1 MTIIFRLTPIDSNEP
16 TGVKTPVSAIDV
28 QSQGGARTLW
38 TSRMENRLIM
48 SHSDKRLDH
57 FATHNAVSQLFC
69 DVPASGAVENWQQSF
84 PEIVGRS
91 HAMSRV
97 LETVAKIARS
107 ESAVLINGESG
118 TGKELIAR
126 AIHRLSA
133 RNHKPFIAI
142 NCSAIPENL
151 LETELFGHEKGAF
164 TGAVQRHQGVFQ
176 RADGGTLFL
185 DEIGDMAPSLQSKL
199 LRVLQEKTFTPV
211 GGKEICKA
219 DVRVI
224 AATHV
229 DLENAIANGSF
240 RSDLYY
246 RINVLPVTLPALRE
260 RHEDI
265 PLLLNHF
272 IEVSNRMH
280 PQQATC
286 WFTAE
291 ASAILSSQSW
301 PGNIRQLQ
309 NLVERLVVMRGGG
322 PIGVEHLPKEYC
334 RPGNFETPSGH
345 LDGSFRTQSPIR
357 IEHVSSHSPMPRG
370 TSLSSLNP
378 RPGTPPLVMPADFG
392 TLPPE
397 GINLI
402 EFIENLE
409 NSLITQALQ
418 RTDNN
423 RNQAARLLGMNRTTL
438 VERIKKRKLSPMNPA
453 SEEL

>member
-1 MTIIFRLTPIDSNEP
+1 
-16 TGVKTPVSAIDV
+16 
-28 QSQGGARTLW
+28 
-38 TSRMENRLIM
+38 M
-48 SHSDKRLDH
+48 SHSDKRTELPV
-57 FATHNAVSQLFC
+57 APLPSSQLFC
-69 DVPASGAVENWQQSF
+69 DVPVSRVTENWQQAF

-91 HAMSRV
+91 RSMSTV
-97 LETVAKIARS
+97 LETVTKIARS
-107 ESAVLINGESG
+107 ESSVLINGDSG

-126 AIHRLSA
+126 AIHRLSG
-133 RNHKPFIAI
+133 RSHKPFIAI

-151 LETELFGHEKGAF
+151 LESELFGHEKGAF
-164 TGAVQRHQGVFQ
+164 TGAVQRHHGVFA
-176 RADGGTLFL
+176 RAEGGTLFL

-211 GGKEICKA
+211 GGKELCRA

-229 DLENAIANGSF
+229 DLEGAILNGTF

-246 RINVLPVTLPALRE
+246 RINVLPVTLPALKE
-260 RHEDI
+260 RREDI

-280 PQQATC
+280 PQQPQC
-286 WFTAE
+286 WLTQE
-291 ASAILSSQSW
+291 AASILSAQPW

-309 NLVERLVVMRGGG
+309 NVVERLVVMRGGG
-322 PIGVEHLPKEYC
+322 AIGVEHLPSEFLSAT
-334 RPGNFETPSGH
+334 G
-345 LDGSFRTQSPIR
+345 L
-357 IEHVSSHSPMPRG
+357 VSQHPNHPFTAKAESITNQNLPRNNAGQRVEARSEPLTTRGPFPKG
-370 TSLSSLNP
+370 TGLSELNP
-378 RPGTPPLVMPADFG
+378 RPGVTAMQLPADFG
-392 TLPPE
+392 VLPAE

>member
-1 MTIIFRLTPIDSNEP
+1 
-16 TGVKTPVSAIDV
+16 
-28 QSQGGARTLW
+28 
-38 TSRMENRLIM
+38 M
-48 SHSDKRLDH
+48 SHSDKRTDSSV
-57 FATHNAVSQLFC
+57 ATLPSSHLFC
-69 DVPASGAVENWQQSF
+69 DVPATRITDNWQQSF

-91 HAMSRV
+91 QSMLKV
-97 LETVAKIARS
+97 LETVAKISRS
-107 ESAVLINGESG
+107 ESSVLINGDSG

-126 AIHRLSA
+126 AIHRLSGRA
-133 RNHKPFIAI
+133 HKPFIAI

-151 LETELFGHEKGAF
+151 LESELFGHEKGAF
-164 TGAVQRHQGVFQ
+164 TGAVQRHHGVFA
-176 RADGGTLFL
+176 RAEGGTLFL

-211 GGKEICKA
+211 GGKELCRA

-229 DLENAIANGSF
+229 DLEGAIANNAF

-260 RHEDI
+260 RREDI

-280 PQQATC
+280 PQQPPC
-286 WFTAE
+286 WLTQE
-291 ASAILSSQSW
+291 AAAILSAQPW

-322 PIGVEHLPKEYC
+322 AVGVEHLPSEYLSST
-334 RPGNFETPSGH
+334 GLTSAPSMSPTSPAQTRLDHNALAH
-345 LDGSFRTQSPIR
+345 LPRHNGPARVEAKVDPSPSQSAFAA
-357 IEHVSSHSPMPRG
+357 G
-370 TSLSSLNP
+370 TSLADLNP
-378 RPGTPPLVMPADFG
+378 RPGVPHMSLPTNFGILPA
-392 TLPPE
+392 E

-402 EFIENLE
+402 EFIESLE

>member
-1 MTIIFRLTPIDSNEP
+1 
-16 TGVKTPVSAIDV
+16 
-28 QSQGGARTLW
+28 
-38 TSRMENRLIM
+38 M
-48 SHSDKRLDH
+48 SHSDKRQDLIASH
-57 FATHNAVSQLFC
+57 PASSHLFC
-69 DVPASGAVENWQQSF
+69 DIPASKVTENWQHAF

-91 HAMSRV
+91 NSMSRV
-97 LETVAKIARS
+97 LDTVAKIARS

-126 AIHRLSA
+126 AIHRLSI

-151 LETELFGHEKGAF
+151 LETELFGHERGAF
-164 TGAVQRHQGVFQ
+164 TGAIGKHQGVFQ

-185 DEIGDMAPSLQSKL
+185 DEIGDMAHSLQSKL

-211 GGKEICKA
+211 GGKEICRA

-229 DLENAIANGSF
+229 DLESAIGNGSF

-260 RHEDI
+260 RAEDI
-265 PLLLNHF
+265 PLLIHHF
-272 IEVSNRMH
+272 TELSNRMH
-280 PQQATC
+280 PQQEPC

-291 ASAILSSQSW
+291 SAHVLSQQNW

-322 PIGVEHLPKEYC
+322 CIGVEHLPNEFKRSINTTMTHSSFESQAH
-334 RPGNFETPSGH
+334 RPSST
-345 LDGSFRTQSPIR
+345 IR
-357 IEHVSSHSPMPRG
+357 IESNHNNGAFPRG
-370 TSLSSLNP
+370 TSLANLNP
-378 RPGTPPLVMPADFG
+378 RPGVASLSMPADFG